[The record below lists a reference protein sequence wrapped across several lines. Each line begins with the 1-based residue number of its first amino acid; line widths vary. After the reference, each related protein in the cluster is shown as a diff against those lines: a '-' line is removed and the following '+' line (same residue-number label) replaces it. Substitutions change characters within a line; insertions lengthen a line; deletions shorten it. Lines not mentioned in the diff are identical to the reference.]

1 MTEQWHVFL
10 MASQV
15 DVQHRDAKVFQ
26 SPRCVHAD
34 LTHVQRPLTALF
46 VSEQVQLSTQH
57 PVLLPAWAVW
67 LVQDQL
73 AWGPWQGTAGTRAS
87 VNNTQWSPSS
97 LTSVPASAHSC
108 HPSASW
114 VVLVFWNDS
123 ESTWSGGIT
132 HLLSVGVSATT
143 GVSQRTWKTAAVLT
157 VISRRVEYCSD
168 EGSRSW

>member
-1 MTEQWHVFL
+1 

-57 PVLLPAWAVW
+57 PVLVPAWAVW

-108 HPSASW
+108 HSSASW
-114 VVLVFWNDS
+114 VVWSS
-123 ESTWSGGIT
+123 EMILRVPEVEVSLT
-132 HLLSVGVSATT
+132 HCLWE
-143 GVSQRTWKTAAVLT
+143 SQPPL
-157 VISRRVEYCSD
+157 E
-168 EGSRSW
+168 